1 MKACFYIDECSL
13 SYAKTV
19 QTSSMKACFYI
30 DERSLSYAKLVEKHE
45 RTKKFSFV
53 FQKTAQYALYQPHTF
68 LRSNRVFTGFQTR
81 LLCITNKPC
90 LHSKEALFM
99 MQTRLVCKPA
109 LFSSETHAFHSDFQ
123 TLFRL
128 DTHLYAKP
136 GQAIYI
142 KGVKSTACI
151 NNICRIRCCI
161 TPDHYKNP
169 SKLYKT
175 AYVLHFNTIFDAKV
189 KIF

>member
-1 MKACFYIDECSL
+1 MKACFYIDEC
-13 SYAKTV
+13 
-19 QTSSMKACFYI
+19 
-30 DERSLSYAKLVEKHE
+30 SLSYAKLVEKHE

-68 LRSNRVFTGFQTR
+68 LRSKPRFHRFS
-81 LLCITNKPC
+81 NKTS
-90 LHSKEALFM
+90 LHHKQALFM

-136 GQAIYI
+136 GQAIYK

-151 NNICRIRCCI
+151 NNTCRIRCCI

-189 KIF
+189 KIFKRFLVKSKKM

>member
-1 MKACFYIDECSL
+1 M
-13 SYAKTV
+13 
-19 QTSSMKACFYI
+19 
-30 DERSLSYAKLVEKHE
+30 
-45 RTKKFSFV
+45 
-53 FQKTAQYALYQPHTF
+53 P
-68 LRSNRVFTGFQTR
+68 FT
-81 LLCITNKPC
+81 LI
-90 LHSKEALFM
+90 
-99 MQTRLVCKPA
+99 
-109 LFSSETHAFHSDFQ
+109 
-123 TLFRL
+123 FRL
-128 DTHLYAKP
+128 YFAFDTHLYAKP

-189 KIF
+189 KIFKRFLVKSKKVILCYAI

>member
-68 LRSNRVFTGFQTR
+68 LRSKPRFHRFS
-81 LLCITNKPC
+81 NKTS
-90 LHSKEALFM
+90 LHHKQALFTLKRSLVYDANKACL
-99 MQTRLVCKPA
+99 QT
-109 LFSSETHAFHSDFQ
+109 
-123 TLFRL
+123 
-128 DTHLYAKP
+128 
-136 GQAIYI
+136 GI
-142 KGVKSTACI
+142 
-151 NNICRIRCCI
+151 
-161 TPDHYKNP
+161 
-169 SKLYKT
+169 
-175 AYVLHFNTIFDAKV
+175 IF
-189 KIF
+189 F

>member
-1 MKACFYIDECSL
+1 MKGQKNSPLFFRKQRNMLCISPILFY
-13 SYAKTV
+13 
-19 QTSSMKACFYI
+19 
-30 DERSLSYAKLVEKHE
+30 
-45 RTKKFSFV
+45 
-53 FQKTAQYALYQPHTF
+53 AQ
-68 LRSNRVFTGFQTR
+68 NRVFTGFQTR

-109 LFSSETHAFHSDFQ
+109 LFSSETHAFHSYFQ

-151 NNICRIRCCI
+151 NNTCRIRCCI

-189 KIF
+189 KIFKRFLVKSKKM